1 MISAALR
8 CPVIV
13 VADDHPMFR
22 SAVFSGLRQHFPDAI
37 LSGTGSMEELRPR
50 LRGDPID
57 LLLLD
62 LDIPGARGL
71 GGLLEVVTGSPLVRT
86 AILSATVSVPIVSRA
101 LAIGARAYIPKSLE
115 LADLADAVHTVLAG
129 RIWVPQN
136 FRVAGAL
143 GDEVSTRLATLS
155 PRQLAILGLIAKG
168 LLNKQ
173 IASAMD
179 VSEQTVKEHVSVIL
193 KKTKSATRTQAALL
207 ASSLTGITVPTNVGE
222 PSNGK

>member
-1 MISAALR
+1 MTPFMPER
-8 CPVIV
+8 PVII

-22 SAVFSGLRQHFPDAI
+22 SAVSSGLRQHFPDAI
-37 LSGTGSMEELRPR
+37 MSGMGSMEELRPR
-50 LRGDPID
+50 LQGNPID

-71 GGLLEVVTGSPLVRT
+71 SGLLEVVTVAPSVRT
-86 AILSATVSVPIVSRA
+86 AILSATVSTPIVSRA

-115 LADLADAVHTVLAG
+115 LTDIVGAVRTVLAG
-129 RIWVPQN
+129 RIWVPPD
-136 FRVAGAL
+136 FRAAGVL

-173 IASAMD
+173 IAAAMG
-179 VSEQTVKEHVSVIL
+179 VSEQTIKEHVSVIL
-193 KKTKSATRTQAALL
+193 KKTGSTTRTQAALF
-207 ASSLTGITVPTNVGE
+207 ASGLTATTVPPDVAGPFE
-222 PSNGK
+222 DV